1 MKIYTYVKKILS
13 PPKFAEEEQNRIAV
27 IQYAIATATLIGFS
41 LELIFRVTTGGLRLI
56 LPIGIVAIIV
66 VTAIFLIRRG
76 ILSWSGNLLLWTLL
90 GFLVYLVGIN
100 DGIHDTA
107 VLGIPAVLVGAGLI
121 LKRKHF
127 FFFTSV
133 TLMSMALI
141 GYAEINGAIHN
152 PYSGKTNFLD
162 IVDLMVILGLTTVTI
177 RLLSDGFVQSLGRLR
192 NDEMEI
198 RKQAAR
204 LKESEERL
212 RLLFEGANDAILVI
226 RDNMFIECNSMA
238 MTMFGCKRRSDI
250 VGQSPWVFSPPL
262 QSDGR
267 SSKDKALEI
276 IHDALRGSP
285 QRFYWEHVRTDGTLF
300 DAEVSLN
307 RLEIG
312 KETLIQAF
320 VRDIS
325 EGRQM
330 ENRVRQSEEYY
341 RKLVQTSPDAIVI
354 VDAEGRLSFA
364 SRKAYEM
371 FGVSEDQSVVGTPML
386 QWVGLEEHEK
396 VTSRLTDFLS
406 GQLRSYASEYR
417 ALKQDRTPFWCEIA
431 SSPLNDADGHVSGI
445 LMVCRDISERK
456 KAGESLR
463 ESEER
468 FARLSDAAFEG
479 IVISEDGC
487 VIDLNEQLAT
497 MLGYSR
503 SEMIGLEVTRF
514 VAPESLKLVQNNMTS
529 GIEEPY
535 EHLALR
541 KNGSTFSVEARA
553 KSIPQNGHKIR
564 VTAVRDMTERKQ
576 TEEFLRAS
584 EQKYRNLFES
594 ANDAMFIFDPSSEI
608 ILEANS
614 KACET
619 YGFTREEFVGL
630 SLKSITMDA
639 VRGEN
644 EIRRTLEA
652 GSMKDYETVHIK
664 KGGVA
669 AHFLVNASV
678 IEYKGARAILSIS
691 RDVTE
696 RKSADEILRLQSAA
710 IQSAANA
717 IVITDRSGAITF
729 VNSAFTRITGYSPD
743 EALGKN
749 PRILKSGEQTSAFY
763 ENMWG
768 TINEGKVWRG
778 EVVNKRRDGSIYS
791 EEMTITP
798 VQNEQREITHFIAI
812 KNDITDRKGLQ
823 EQLIQAQK
831 MEGIGTLAGGIA
843 HDFNNILGII
853 LGHLSLMTR
862 SDSDASTL
870 STSADT
876 IANAVQRGAS
886 LVRQILTFA
895 RKTEVSRKP
904 VDVNAHIVEL
914 TKMLQQTF
922 PKTIEI
928 ICDLDNA
935 LPIISVDQ
943 TQLEQAILNLCIN
956 ARDSMEGVNGT
967 KLGSGKL
974 TIRTGTISG
983 RHLRA
988 RFEDAIASEYVNI
1001 AVVDTGTGID
1011 PETKRKIFEPFFT
1024 TKDAG
1029 KGTGLGLA
1037 VVYGV
1042 LKAHQGFVDVESEV
1056 GRGTT
1061 FTLFFPVSMNVVG
1074 SASMDEVENT
1084 VDLTGSETILL
1095 IEDEVNLRE
1104 LMTKIL
1110 QGYGYRVLTAGDGVE
1125 AIDQFELHRKEIAI
1139 VLSDMDLPRLDGSEV
1154 FSIMK
1159 LKDPNVKVILVSGYL
1174 EPQFKSELLKAGAK
1188 DFVQK
1193 PYVPSEVLKKMREV
1207 LDAGS

>member
-1 MKIYTYVKKILS
+1 MEMKIYLYVKRILS
-13 PPKFAEEEQNRIAV
+13 PPRFAEEEQTRIAV
-27 IQYAIATATLIGFS
+27 TQYAIATATLIGFS
-41 LELIFRVTTGGLRLI
+41 LELIFRATTGGLRLI
-56 LPIGIVAIIV
+56 LPIGIASAIV
-66 VTAIFLIRRG
+66 VLSLFLIRRG
-76 ILSWSGNLLLWTLL
+76 FLRWSGNLLLWTLL
-90 GFLVYLVGIN
+90 GLLVYLIGTS
-100 DGIHDTA
+100 DGIHDMA
-107 VLGIPAVLVGAGLI
+107 VLGIPAVLTGAGLI

-127 FFFTSV
+127 FVFTSV
-133 TLMSMALI
+133 ALISIALI
-141 GYAEINGAIHN
+141 GYAEINGIIHN
-152 PYSGKTNFLD
+152 PYSSKTNYLD
-162 IVDLMVILGLTTVTI
+162 IVDLTVILGLATVTI
-177 RLLSDGFVQSLGRLR
+177 RLLSDGFIRSLAQLR

-212 RLLFEGANDAILVI
+212 RMLFEGANDAILVI
-226 RDNMFIECNSMA
+226 RDNLFIECNSMA
-238 MTMFGCKRRSDI
+238 MNMFGCKQRSDI
-250 VGQSPWVFSPPL
+250 VGQSPWVFSPRQQP
-262 QSDGR
+262 DGR
-267 SSKDKALEI
+267 SSKDKSLEI
-276 IHDALRGSP
+276 IHDALQGSP
-285 QRFYWEHVRTDGTLF
+285 QRFYWQHLRNDGTLF

-325 EGRQM
+325 ESKEM
-330 ENRVRQSEEYY
+330 ETRVRQSEEYY
-341 RKLVQTSPDAIVI
+341 RKLVETSPDAIII
-354 VDAEGRLSFA
+354 VDADGHLSFA
-364 SRKAYEM
+364 SRKAYDM
-371 FGVSEDQSVVGTPML
+371 FGISGNQSVVGMPIL
-386 QWVGLEEHEK
+386 QWVAVEEQE
-396 VTSRLTDFLS
+396 VVRSRLKDFFT
-406 GQLRSYASEYR
+406 GQLVSYAREYR
-417 ALKQDRTPFWCEIA
+417 LLRQDGTPFWCEIT
-431 SSPLNDADGHVSGI
+431 SSPLNAADGQVIGV
-445 LMVCRDISERK
+445 LLVCRDVTERM
-456 KAGESLR
+456 KAGEALR

-479 IVISEDGC
+479 IVISEYGR
-487 VIDLNEQLAT
+487 VIDVNEQLAD
-497 MLGYSR
+497 MLGYPR
-503 SEMIGLEVTRF
+503 SEMIGLEVSRF
-514 VAPESLKLVQNNMTS
+514 VAPESLSLVQNNIES
-529 GIEEPY
+529 GVESPY

-541 KNGSTFSVEARA
+541 KDGFAFSVEARA
-553 KSIPQNGHKIR
+553 KSVPSDGHKIR
-564 VTAVRDMTERKQ
+564 VTAIRDITERKQ
-576 TEEFLRAS
+576 TEESLRSS

-630 SLKSITMDA
+630 SLRSITMDA

-644 EIRRTLEA
+644 EIRRILEA
-652 GSMKDYETVHIK
+652 GSMKDYETVHLK
-664 KGGVA
+664 KGGVGGY
-669 AHFLVNASV
+669 FLVNSSV
-678 IEYKGARAILSIS
+678 IDYKDAKAILSIS
-691 RDVTE
+691 RDITE
-696 RKSADEILRLQSAA
+696 RKRADEILRLQSAA

-717 IVITDRSGAITF
+717 IVITDRTGAITF
-729 VNSAFTRITGYSPD
+729 VNSAFTRMAGYSPGQ
-743 EALGKN
+743 ALGEN

-763 ENMWG
+763 ENMWS

-778 EVVNKRRDGSIYS
+778 EVVNKRRDGSFYS

-798 VQNEQREITHFIAI
+798 VQNEKGEITHFIAI
-812 KNDITDRKGLQ
+812 KNDVTDRKALQ

-862 SDSDASTL
+862 SDSDPSTL

-895 RKTEVSRKP
+895 RKTDVSRKP
-904 VDVNAHIVEL
+904 VDVNAHVVEL

-928 ICDLDNA
+928 VRELDSA

-943 TQLEQAILNLCIN
+943 TQLEQAILNLCVN
-956 ARDSMEGVNGT
+956 ARDAMEGVNGT

-974 TIRTGTISG
+974 IIRTGTISG
-983 RHLRA
+983 RQLRA
-988 RFEDAIASEYVNI
+988 RFEDAVASEYVKI
-1001 AVVDTGTGID
+1001 AVIDTGTGID

-1061 FTLFFPVSMNVVG
+1061 FTLFFPSSVKKVS
-1074 SASMDEVENT
+1074 AEALVEIENAA
-1084 VDLTGSETILL
+1084 DLRGSETILL
-1095 IEDEVNLRE
+1095 IEDEENLRD
-1104 LMTKIL
+1104 LMAKIL
-1110 QGYGYRVLTAGDGVE
+1110 E
-1125 AIDQFELHRKEIAI
+1125 A
-1139 VLSDMDLPRLDGSEV
+1139 
-1154 FSIMK
+1154 
-1159 LKDPNVKVILVSGYL
+1159 
-1174 EPQFKSELLKAGAK
+1174 
-1188 DFVQK
+1188 
-1193 PYVPSEVLKKMREV
+1193 
-1207 LDAGS
+1207 